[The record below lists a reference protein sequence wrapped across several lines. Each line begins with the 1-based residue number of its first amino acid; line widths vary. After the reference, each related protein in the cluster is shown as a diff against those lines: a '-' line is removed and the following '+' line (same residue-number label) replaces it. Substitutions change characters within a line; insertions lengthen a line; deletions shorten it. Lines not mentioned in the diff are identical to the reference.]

1 LEGCQFYV
9 DYSMKNFILDDSFEV
24 VIGSFLKDEIGLSN
38 DFLGTVLSKQL
49 QGNLLQLLLEK
60 QLKAAGIGQKE
71 SFVENKLI
79 RNDLIYWL
87 DRKHNDVHENT
98 FFDFMDRFV
107 QYLNE
112 TCYTG
117 ITSYEFHYAYY
128 DKGSFYKKHLDQF
141 KGNNSRVYSM
151 IMYLNEDWQPS
162 DGGELCV
169 YPFGKTQTITPLNGK
184 CVFFKSD
191 QLEHEVLLSHQPRMS
206 ITGWLKSDA

>member
-1 LEGCQFYV
+1 
-9 DYSMKNFILDDSFEV
+9 MKNFRLDDSFEV
-24 VIGSFLKDEIGLSN
+24 IISSFLKDEIGLSN

-112 TCYTG
+112 
-117 ITSYEFHYAYY
+117 
-128 DKGSFYKKHLDQF
+128 
-141 KGNNSRVYSM
+141 
-151 IMYLNEDWQPS
+151 DWQPK

-169 YPFGKTQTITPLNGK
+169 YPSGETQTIDPLNGK

>member
-1 LEGCQFYV
+1 MEE
-9 DYSMKNFILDDSFEV
+9 SFEV
-24 VIGSFLKDEIGLSN
+24 IISSFLKDQIGLSDN
-38 DFLGTVLSKQL
+38 FLGTVLSKQL
-49 QGNLLQLLLEK
+49 KGNLLQLLLEK
-60 QLKAAGIGQKE
+60 QLKTAGIGQKE
-71 SFVENKLI
+71 RFVENKLI

-87 DRKHNDVHENT
+87 DRKHHDVHENT
-98 FFDFMDRFV
+98 FFDFMDAFV
-107 QYLNE
+107 KYLNE

-117 ITSYEFHYAYY
+117 ITSYEFHYAFY
-128 DKGSFYKKHLDQF
+128 DTGSFYKKHLDQF

-151 IMYLNEDWQPS
+151 IMYLNEDWQPN

-169 YPFGKTQTITPLNGK
+169 YPFGKAQNIAPLNGK

>member
-1 LEGCQFYV
+1 MLI
-9 DYSMKNFILDDSFEV
+9 S
-24 VIGSFLKDEIGLSN
+24 SFLKDEIGLSD

-49 QGNLLQLLLEK
+49 QGNLLQLLQKK
-60 QLKAAGIGQKE
+60 QFKAAGIGHKKD
-71 SFVENKLI
+71 FIKDKLI
-79 RNDLIYWL
+79 RSDLIYWL
-87 DRKHNDVHENT
+87 DRKHNDAHENT
-98 FFDFMDRFV
+98 FFNLMDRFV
-107 QYLNE
+107 QYLNQ

-117 ITSYEFHYAYY
+117 ITSYEFHYAFY

-141 KGNNSRVYSM
+141 KNNNSRMYSM
-151 IMYLNEDWQPS
+151 IMYLNEDWQPN

-169 YPFGKTQTITPLNGK
+169 YPFGKAQIISPLNGK